1 MDDVSGHLSVQ
12 VDDGLTWL
20 FVVLT
25 IAAGVM
31 LGNWFSDFFK

>member
-1 MDDVSGHLSVQ
+1 MDDVSGHLSLQ
-12 VDDGLTWL
+12 VDDGVTWL

-31 LGNWFSDFFK
+31 VGNWLSNLFK